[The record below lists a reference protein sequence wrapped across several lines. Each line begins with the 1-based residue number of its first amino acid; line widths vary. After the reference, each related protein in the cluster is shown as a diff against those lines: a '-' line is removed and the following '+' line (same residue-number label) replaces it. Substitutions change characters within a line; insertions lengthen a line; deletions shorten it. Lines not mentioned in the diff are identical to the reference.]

1 MRNQTKVEYNIRVF
15 YLDAETNRV
24 KVLKDTRLKPGEST
38 PLPDSSDAS
47 I

>member
-1 MRNQTKVEYNIRVF
+1 MRNQTKVEYHIRIF
-15 YLDAETNRV
+15 YLDQETNRV

-38 PLPDSSDAS
+38 PLPDSADLS